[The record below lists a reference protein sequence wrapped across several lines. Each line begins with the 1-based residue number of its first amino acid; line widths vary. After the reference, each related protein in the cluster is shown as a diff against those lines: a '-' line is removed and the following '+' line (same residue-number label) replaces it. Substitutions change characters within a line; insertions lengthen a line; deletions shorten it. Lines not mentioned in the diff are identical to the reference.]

1 MKINIFLQ
9 VYMLHLDKPVNV
21 IAKPIDQ
28 YDKKNLSV
36 HYVFGKNLDAPLW
49 YKIE

>member
-1 MKINIFLQ
+1 MKIHIFLQ

-28 YDKKNLSV
+28 YDKKKSISTLC
-36 HYVFGKNLDAPLW
+36 FWAQP
-49 YKIE
+49 